1 MHLQPTPSEVADRL
15 RQLAAEQTNLQ
26 RSDVTLESHLQNDLG
41 FDSLDHIDYAA
52 AVEEEYDIRIPE
64 RQVRAL
70 RNVGQVLD
78 TVLRILPGPSYA
90 ESRAIAP

>member
-1 MHLQPTPSEVADRL
+1 MQRQLTSSEVADRL
-15 RQLAAEQTNLQ
+15 RHLAAEQTNLQ
-26 RSDVTLESHLQNDLG
+26 PNEVTLESHLQNDLS

-64 RQVRAL
+64 GQVQDL

-78 TVLRILPGPSYA
+78 AVMRILRGPVHA
-90 ESRAIAP
+90 